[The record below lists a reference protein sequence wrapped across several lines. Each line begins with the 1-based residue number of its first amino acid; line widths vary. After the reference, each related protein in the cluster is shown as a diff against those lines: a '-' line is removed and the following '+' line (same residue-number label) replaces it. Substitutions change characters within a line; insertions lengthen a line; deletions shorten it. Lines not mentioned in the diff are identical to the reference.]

1 MAKYRIDLPQE
12 TAKAAR
18 EAGLLTADALERLL
32 SDALKNRVATADRVA
47 DASIPPNLKYERS
60 SLTNITVSLPDDL
73 AQQAQAAGLLLPAAL
88 ETLLREAMKR
98 RDVDQLFGSID
109 KLNAL
114 VPALTEKEI
123 DAEIAAARAERARR
137 R

>member
-1 MAKYRIDLPQE
+1 MRIPM
-12 TAKAAR
+12 
-18 EAGLLTADALERLL
+18 
-32 SDALKNRVATADRVA
+32 
-47 DASIPPNLKYERS
+47 
-60 SLTNITVSLPDDL
+60 TNITVSLPDDL
-73 AQQAQAAGLLLPAAL
+73 AQQAQAAGLLRPAAL

-98 RDVDQLFGSID
+98 RDIGELFASIE

-114 VPALTEKEI
+114 EPALTEEEI